1 MSNSKSKSRI
11 CAVIPFYNEEKF
23 IRNVVL
29 ETLKFVDLVI
39 AVNDGSNDDA
49 ENLINYIKNVII
61 LSSTQHRGKGYALQ
75 LGFIESLKRNID
87 IVITLD
93 GDNQHNPEFIPSFIT
108 AIDKYDIVVGNRLG
122 NLKKMPFLR
131 IMSNKISSMLLSLKT
146 KQKIFDSQCGFRAYR
161 NDVLSRIK
169 TSSEGFIAESEIL
182 ILASRL
188 NYKIGFVDIPTVYEN
203 ESSKINPKEVIVD
216 FLKILFR

>member
-1 MSNSKSKSRI
+1 MSNSKNTSRI

-29 ETLKFVDLVI
+29 ETLKFVDLII
-39 AVNDGSNDDA
+39 AVNDGSNDDS
-49 ENLINYIKNVII
+49 EKLIRDIKNVII
-61 LSSTQHRGKGYALQ
+61 LSSAEHRGKGYALQ

-93 GDNQHNPEFIPSFIT
+93 ADNQHNPEFIPALLN
-108 AIDKYDIVVGNRLG
+108 AIDKFDIVIGNRLG

-131 IMSNKISSMLLSLKT
+131 ILSNKITSMLLSLKT
-146 KQKIFDSQCGFRAYR
+146 KQNIIDSQCGFRAYR

-188 NYKIGFVDIPTVYEN
+188 NYKIGFIDIPTIYEN
-203 ESSKINPKEVIVD
+203 ERSNINSIQVISG
-216 FLKILFR
+216 FIKILFR

>member
-1 MSNSKSKSRI
+1 LSNSKSKSRI

-49 ENLINYIKNVII
+49 ENLINDIKNVII
-61 LSSTQHRGKGYALQ
+61 LSSAQHRGKGYALQ

-203 ESSKINPKEVIVD
+203 ESSKINSKEVIVD

>member
-1 MSNSKSKSRI
+1 LSNSKSKSRI

-49 ENLINYIKNVII
+49 ENLINDIKNVII
-61 LSSTQHRGKGYALQ
+61 LSSAQHRGKGYALQ

-108 AIDKYDIVVGNRLG
+108 AINKYDIVVGNRLG

-203 ESSKINPKEVIVD
+203 ESSKINSKEVIVD